1 MIRARSARARWSA
14 PTLPSGRAD
23 ALPHVWAILA
33 CLALAVPA
41 QAQTQPPTTASGTP
55 VPAITLPPRV
65 GVLPGAATPLTL
77 DQAIQMALEHN
88 NDVEV
93 ARLRLD
99 IAAEDVKAAQGL
111 WDPRLLPTFSYQS
124 TTTPV
129 TSSLSGGANGTVEET
144 RTGGTMRFEG
154 LSPWAGG
161 RFTVDFSAS
170 KVESSNQFLRLNPT
184 FPTAAVVSYTQPLL
198 RGLRMD
204 ASRRQLQLSR
214 RAADLTD
221 LQLTQ
226 TVMDQLSAVEQ
237 AYWDLVYATRNLE
250 VVTTALAQARA
261 QVASNERQVT
271 SGTLAPI
278 DVVEAQTQVAT
289 FEQALATAQQA
300 LTESEN
306 RLKRL
311 VLANRDA
318 TLWNAA
324 IAPGDQDR
332 PVPGLPL
339 DQAVTMALENRP
351 ELKEVDVALAQNAI
365 DERYYG
371 DQARPQADLVG
382 TYTLAGLAG
391 TTTSNSSPL
400 RSSTDPAVLARLDAL
415 SALAGYDPVVITPS
429 TTAPLPDFLSGG
441 IGDSLANI
449 GARRFPVAFVQL
461 QIGLPIRNRTALAQ
475 VARTR
480 INRRA
485 LVATRQQAEQSIQ
498 ADVRN
503 ALQAVQSAEQRL
515 QAAGSARRSASEQ
528 YESERRRFESG
539 LSTVFLVLQRQTT
552 LVTAQAREVRA
563 RADLNQAIAVFDR
576 AVGATLTKHGVS
588 LSPSHDGGAKTDA
601 RD

>member
-1 MIRARSARARWSA
+1 MR
-14 PTLPSGRAD
+14 
-23 ALPHVWAILA
+23 HVVAFVA

-41 QAQTQPPTTASGTP
+41 LAQAPPASAP
-55 VPAITLPPRV
+55 ADSQVPAVTLAPRV
-65 GVLPGAATPLTL
+65 GVLPGAATSLTL
-77 DQAIQMALEHN
+77 EQAIRMALEHN

-93 ARLRLD
+93 ARLELQAAFEDVR
-99 IAAEDVKAAQGL
+99 AAEGL
-111 WDPRLLPTFSYQS
+111 WDPRLLPTFTYQS

-144 RTGGTMRFEG
+144 RTVGAMRFEG

-161 RFTVDFSAS
+161 RFAVDFTAS

-184 FPTAAVVSYTQPLL
+184 FPTSAAVSYTQPLL

-204 ASRRQLQLSR
+204 APRRQLQLSR

-221 LQLTQ
+221 VQLTQ
-226 TVMDQLSAVEQ
+226 TLMDQLAAVEQ

-261 QVASNERQVT
+261 QVASNERQVQ

-311 VLANRDA
+311 VLARRDA
-318 TLWNAA
+318 SLWNAA
-324 IAPGDQDR
+324 LAPSDRDR
-332 PVPGLPL
+332 PVPELPL
-339 DQAVTMALENRP
+339 AQAVQMALANRP
-351 ELKEVDVALAQNAI
+351 ELREIDVALARNDI
-365 DERYYG
+365 DERFFT
-371 DQARPQADLVG
+371 DQARPQADVVG
-382 TYTLAGLAG
+382 SYTLAGLAG
-391 TTTSNSSPL
+391 TTTTNSSPL
-400 RSSTDPAVLARLDAL
+400 RSSTDPAVLERLNLL
-415 SALAGYDPVVITPS
+415 SSLSGYDAIVPPPAS
-429 TTAPLPDFLSGG
+429 TTPLPPFLSGG
-441 IGDSLANI
+441 LGDSLANI

-461 QIGLPIRNRTALAQ
+461 QLGLPIRNRTAQAQ

-480 INRRA
+480 IDRRS
-485 LVATRQQAEQSIQ
+485 LVAQRQQAEQ
-498 ADVRN
+498 AVEVEVRN
-503 ALQAVQSAEQRL
+503 ALQAVQSSEQRL
-515 QAAGSARRSASEQ
+515 QAAGSAHRSAQEQ
-528 YESERRRFESG
+528 YESERRRFDSG

-576 AVGATLTKHGVS
+576 AVGSTLTRHGVS
-588 LSPSHDGGAKTDA
+588 VKPSAGTD
-601 RD
+601 